1 MKLQEQISRIQSMM
15 GVQPLNEGIFRQKG
29 KFKGFLMK
37 LFKKDNSEEVLEY
50 VNKYEEKYGT
60 EIGNNTYVDGVKL
73 LKKIQTQNNN
83 NETKFEQSFTKIAI
97 LTDSPVPL
105 IGDNTKKT
113 SRVSFIVMH
122 QKTEGNTITQFYDY
136 GKFLYFIDGEQTD
149 ELSQMREGKDFTCV
163 TNTLEG
169 KTGGCNLSQEVRDE
183 ILKSYE
189 NTTDYE
195 IAKTYL
201 DKIK

>member
-1 MKLQEQISRIQSMM
+1 MNLQEQINRTKELM
-15 GVQPLNEGIFRQKG
+15 GLQPLNEGIFKKKG
-29 KFKGFLMK
+29 KLKDFIKK
-37 LFKKDNSEEVLEY
+37 LFKKDNSEEVLDD

-60 EIGNNTYVDGVKL
+60 ELGNETYVDSVKL
-73 LKKIQTQNNN
+73 LRKIQTQNNN
-83 NETKFEQSFTKIAI
+83 ETKYEEIFTKIGI
-97 LTDSPVPL
+97 LSDSPVPL

-113 SRVSFIVMH
+113 SRVSFIVTS
-122 QKTEGNTITQFYDY
+122 QKKEGNTFTQFYDY

-149 ELSQMREGKDFTCV
+149 ELSQMREGKNFTCG

-189 NTTDYE
+189 NTPDYE

-201 DKIK
+201 DKIQ

>member
-1 MKLQEQISRIQSMM
+1 MNLHEQLNRTKELM
-15 GVQPLNEGIFRQKG
+15 GLQPLNEGIFRQKG
-29 KFKGFLMK
+29 KFKDFLRK
-37 LFKKDNSEEVLEY
+37 LFKKDNGEEILDD

-60 EIGNNTYVDGVKL
+60 ELGNETYVDSVKL
-73 LKKIQTQNNN
+73 LRTIQTRNN
-83 NETKFEQSFTKIAI
+83 NETSFEQFFTVIGI
-97 LTDSPVPL
+97 LTDSPVEL
-105 IGDNTKKT
+105 TWDNTKKT
-113 SRVSFIVMH
+113 SRVSFIVKF
-122 QKTEGNTITQFYDY
+122 QKKEGKNITMFYEY

-149 ELSQMREGKDFTCV
+149 EISQIREGKNFTCG

-189 NTTDYE
+189 NTPDYE

-201 DKIK
+201 DKIQ

>member
-1 MKLQEQISRIQSMM
+1 M
-15 GVQPLNEGIFRQKG
+15 GLQPLNEGIFRQKG
-29 KFKGFLMK
+29 KFKDFLMK
-37 LFKKDNSEEVLEY
+37 LFKKDNNEEVLDD

-60 EIGNNTYVDGVKL
+60 ELGNETYVDMVKL
-73 LKKIQTQNNN
+73 VGKIQTQNNN
-83 NETKFEQSFTKIAI
+83 ETKYEEIFTKIAI

-113 SRVSFIVMH
+113 SRVSFIVTF
-122 QKTEGNTITQFYDY
+122 QKKEGNTFTQFYDY

-149 ELSQMREGKDFTCV
+149 EISQIREGKNFICS

-169 KTGGCNLSQEVRDE
+169 NAGGCNLSQEVRDE

-189 NTTDYE
+189 NTPDYE

-201 DKIK
+201 DKIQ

>member
-1 MKLQEQISRIQSMM
+1 M
-15 GVQPLNEGIFRQKG
+15 GLQPLNEGIFRQKG
-29 KFKGFLMK
+29 KFKDFLRK
-37 LFKKDNSEEVLEY
+37 LFKKDNGEEILDD

-60 EIGNNTYVDGVKL
+60 ELGNETYVDSVKL
-73 LKKIQTQNNN
+73 LRTIQTRNN
-83 NETKFEQSFTKIAI
+83 NETSFEQFFTVIGI
-97 LTDSPVPL
+97 LTDSPVEL
-105 IGDNTKKT
+105 TWDNTKKT
-113 SRVSFIVMH
+113 SRVSFIVKF
-122 QKTEGNTITQFYDY
+122 QKKEGKNITMFYEY

-149 ELSQMREGKDFTCV
+149 EISQIREGKNFTCG

-189 NTTDYE
+189 NTPDYE

-201 DKIK
+201 DKIQ

>member
-1 MKLQEQISRIQSMM
+1 MKLHEQLNRTKELM
-15 GVQPLNEGIFRQKG
+15 GLQPLNEGIFRQKG
-29 KFKGFLMK
+29 KFKDFLMK
-37 LFKKDNSEEVLEY
+37 LFKKDNSEEVLDD

-60 EIGNNTYVDGVKL
+60 ELGNETYVDMVKL
-73 LKKIQTQNNN
+73 LGKIQTQNNN
-83 NETKFEQSFTKIAI
+83 ETKYEEIFTKIGI

-113 SRVSFIVMH
+113 SRVSFIVAF
-122 QKTEGNTITQFYDY
+122 QKKEGNTTMFYEY
-136 GKFLYFIDGEQTD
+136 SKFLYFIDGEQTD
-149 ELSQMREGKDFTCV
+149 EHSQIREGKNFTCY

-169 KTGGCNLSQEVRDE
+169 NAGGCNLSQEVRDE

-189 NTTDYE
+189 NTPDYE

-201 DKIK
+201 DKIQ